1 MENETLNLIM
11 ENESI
16 EVLCKLPIFPAEN
29 IPVDIA
35 ASIMGKDSLFI
46 REAMKRGIIDI
57 GVCYKKE
64 GSSQYDFY
72 ISPLKF
78 YQLTGYFYKGI
89 EVEKELA
96 NERKIKKKIKYVEI
110 LFLQC

>member
-1 MENETLNLIM
+1 METEKINIST
-11 ENESI
+11 ESTPI
-16 EVLCKLPIFPAEN
+16 EIACPLPIFPAEN

-35 ASIMGKDSLFI
+35 ASIMGKDSVFI

-64 GSSQYDFY
+64 GSSQFDFY
-72 ISPLKF
+72 ISPLKL

-89 EVEKELA
+89 EIERELA
-96 NERKIKKKIKYVEI
+96 NERKMKKKKK
-110 LFLQC
+110 